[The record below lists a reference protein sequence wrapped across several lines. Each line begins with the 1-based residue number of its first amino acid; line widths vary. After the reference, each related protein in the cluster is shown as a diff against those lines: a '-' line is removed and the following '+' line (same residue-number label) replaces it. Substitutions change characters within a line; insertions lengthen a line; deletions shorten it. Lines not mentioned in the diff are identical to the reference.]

1 MNARPLA
8 FSLNTRIH
16 GKPPF
21 FLEEY
26 AENWEPAEGNL
37 ADLLDAIRRG
47 HAFIGAAMRGHYRS
61 SSAFLHADLAVVD
74 VDHGLDLEGF
84 REHQLAPYACLVYT
98 SSSHQAE
105 SGKHRF
111 RVLFRL
117 PERVSD
123 PDIYKCL
130 TTALIRA
137 LGGDSSCSDPCR
149 IFYGNS
155 HCHYWLGDPDAM
167 LPASFLEE
175 ARKEW
180 LRRKAR
186 YEQRASEYDDVTIAQ
201 AVHVLEHVLPPTA
214 DGERN
219 QFVRITA
226 AAASAGDALFAAW
239 SDWASRGHHGSGKNR
254 RQASERFFRGF
265 SGNSSLGT
273 LFFLAGEHDPAWRD
287 SLPEGIRSSGVSG
300 SSLPP
305 GYRHEDLLGHDDP
318 DFGAPKAGA
327 RRTPSLLDLVSSGAA
342 LPATLPDSSLLE
354 AGDEEAFAPPPWH
367 DAGLGDEDPSDST
380 LLGRPDDESPPP
392 PADDAP
398 MPAKPARKGSGKGPD
413 KGAGK
418 GDDITRMREKIKALY
433 PNLRLNLLTQNFEC
447 GPASDPVQVDD
458 ADTAYLL
465 ISEGE
470 GKIFPKTHVY
480 DAIRILANRRS
491 YNPIHAFLDE
501 AAKHEPIDYF
511 DTIATTLLGVPEEG
525 PSNPRMPCGSLLADL
540 VIKRFLIAAVAR
552 ARQPGCSL
560 GWMPILVGPQN
571 VGKSNFFQ
579 YLTPPQPLTNIYPW
593 CPTIQQGI
601 SYLKERP
608 HALHGGWLI
617 NLDEVERFFRR
628 QYTEEFKN
636 LVTVAVDRSR
646 RLYENERLFQR
657 AFVLVGC
664 TNNETFMVDPTGNR
678 RFMAIHVDGK
688 VPSPEDARVK
698 IVDLDRVKADRMRI
712 WAAAQQAYLDAPVY
726 EFSSYEISHLQEY
739 LSSFTVDSPIT
750 GALQDA
756 LARNSSFIHNGRP
769 AYVMSDIFRWL
780 EIPLSAT
787 QSSNNGIADEL
798 KRLGYVNVRARVQG
812 RITRFWQASRPSTDV
827 LGLGLPLDWGNSA
840 A

>member
-1 MNARPLA
+1 MNSRPLA
-8 FSLNTRIH
+8 FSLNTRIRN
-16 GKPPF
+16 KPPV

-26 AENWEPAEGNL
+26 TENWQSTEGDL
-37 ADLLDAIRRG
+37 LQLLDAIRRG
-47 HAFIGAAMRGHYRS
+47 HAFIGAAMLGSYHNN
-61 SSAFLHADLAVVD
+61 SAFLHSDLAIVD

-98 SSSHQAE
+98 SPSHRPE
-105 SGKHRF
+105 SGRHRF

-117 PERVSD
+117 PERVAD
-123 PDIYKCL
+123 PDVYKCL
-130 TTALIRA
+130 ITALIRA

-155 HCHYWLGDPDAM
+155 RCEHWLGDPGAM
-167 LPASFLEE
+167 LPTSFLEE

-186 YEQRASEYDDVTIAQ
+186 YEQRASEYDDATIAQ
-201 AVHVLEHVLPPTA
+201 AIHVLDHVLPATA

-226 AAASAGDALFAAW
+226 AAASAGDALFATW

-265 SGNSSLGT
+265 SGNTSLAT
-273 LFFLAGEHDPAWRD
+273 LFFLASEHDPNWRD
-287 SLPEGIRSSGVSG
+287 ALPESLRTASGG
-300 SSLPP
+300 NSSLPP
-305 GYRHEDLLGHDDP
+305 GYRYEDLLGCDDP
-318 DFGAPKAGA
+318 DYGAPRSGS
-327 RRTPSLLDLVSSGAA
+327 RPTPSLLDLLPHGGAA
-342 LPATLPDSSLLE
+342 VGSPRPSEAAGDGPLASPPAWHELSPDDGDPIDPTLLE
-354 AGDEEAFAPPPWH
+354 AHGDTAPLR
-367 DAGLGDEDPSDST
+367 AS
-380 LLGRPDDESPPP
+380 
-392 PADDAP
+392 DDAP
-398 MPAKPARKGSGKGPD
+398 MPDPPKRKR
-413 KGAGK
+413 AGK
-418 GDDITRMREKIKALY
+418 GSSEGDDIARMRKKIKELY
-433 PNLRLNLLTQNFEC
+433 PGLRLNLLTQNLEC

-470 GKIFPKTHVY
+470 GKVFPKTHVY
-480 DAIRILANRRS
+480 DAIRILASRRS
-491 YNPIHAFLDE
+491 YNPIHSFLDE
-501 AAKHEPIDYF
+501 CSQSEPIDYL
-511 DTIATTLLGVPEEG
+511 DTIASTLLGVPDEG

-579 YLTPPQPLTNIYPW
+579 YLTPPQPLTNVYPW

-608 HALHGGWLI
+608 HALHGGWII

-664 TNNETFMVDPTGNR
+664 TNNTTFMVDPTGNR
-678 RFMAIHVDGK
+678 RFMAVNVSGK
-688 VPSPEDARVK
+688 VPSPQDPKVK
-698 IVDLDRVKADRMRI
+698 IVDLDRVKEDRMRI

-726 EFSSYEISHLQEY
+726 EFSSYEISHLQDY
-739 LSSFTVDSPIT
+739 LSTFTVDSPLT

-780 EIPLSAT
+780 EIPLSVT
-787 QSSNNGIADEL
+787 QSSNNGVADEL
-798 KRLGYVNVRARVQG
+798 KRLGYVNIRARVQG
-812 RITRFWQASRPSTDV
+812 RIVRFWQASRPSSDV
-827 LGLGLPLDWGNSA
+827 LGLGLPLDWGKNA